1 MTNTNGNCIYKH
13 SYLGH
18 VSYRKRNAVKEGRHP
33 MYSLVVG
40 VVLFVM
46 ILSSVWFVAERLG
59 IFEWIGNVVLKIK
72 NSFKEEDKK

>member
-46 ILSSVWFVAERLG
+46 ILSSVWFVAGKLG
-59 IFEWIGNVVLKIK
+59 FFEWIGNVALKIK
-72 NSFKEEDKK
+72 NSFKEDEKK